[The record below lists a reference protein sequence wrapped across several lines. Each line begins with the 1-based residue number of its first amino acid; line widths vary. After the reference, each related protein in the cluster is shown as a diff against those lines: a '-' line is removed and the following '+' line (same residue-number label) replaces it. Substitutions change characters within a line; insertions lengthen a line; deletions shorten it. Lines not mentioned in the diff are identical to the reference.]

1 MPLVRDHEKAGRPKG
16 RVAPDSGPCCLHS
29 ELKSMKLLMLVLGH
43 FNMAASVT
51 VFFIYTCELLPTVLR
66 YGVWWA
72 EGREGDGTVPRL
84 SVCQKTIA
92 VLNTVCMGWLT

>member
-1 MPLVRDHEKAGRPKG
+1 
-16 RVAPDSGPCCLHS
+16 
-29 ELKSMKLLMLVLGH
+29 
-43 FNMAASVT
+43 MAASVT
-51 VFFIYTCELLPTVLR
+51 VFFIYTCELLPTALR

-92 VLNTVCMGWLT
+92 VLNTVCMG